1 MYIWVTD
8 CQSSRKGY
16 IHIMTQTNRNHWVE
30 GASADASI
38 REQLIAA
45 AGEHFCSY
53 GYERTTLADLAK
65 AIGFS
70 KTYFYRF
77 FRSKQE
83 IGEAVCEQV
92 LGTILQAIDEELTK
106 APSAPEKLRR
116 MLRTIPRMGTELF
129 FEERKLH
136 DVAATSAAEQW
147 ASSTNYCNK
156 LAEILRSILQQGRDE
171 GDFERKTPLDEVT
184 RAILTSMRLFID
196 PRALQF
202 HLDFV
207 PDGSN
212 EVIALILRSLAP

>member
-8 CQSSRKGY
+8 CQSSHKGY
-16 IHIMTQTNRNHWVE
+16 IQSMTQTNRNHWVE

-45 AGEHFCSY
+45 AGEHFGTY
-53 GYERTTLADLAK
+53 GYEKTTLADLAK

-83 IGEAVCEQV
+83 IGEAVCSQV
-92 LGTILQAIDEELTK
+92 LSTILQAIDDEVAK

-116 MLRTIPRMGTELF
+116 MLRTIPKMGMELF
-129 FEERKLH
+129 FQERKLH
-136 DVAATSAAEQW
+136 DVAATSSAEQW
-147 ASSTNYCNK
+147 GSSVKYLET
-156 LAEILRSILQQGRDE
+156 LSETLRSILHEGRDS
-171 GDFERKTPLDEVT
+171 GDFERKTPLDELT
-184 RAILTSMRLFID
+184 RAILLAMRPFID
-196 PRALQF
+196 PRVLQF

-212 EVIALILRSLAP
+212 EVIALVLRSLAP